1 MVEAFN
7 QNFSVTKTQS
17 CTEFSR
23 IWHSILWEYL
33 LFKLPKEIKVAKGN
47 ISVHYKT
54 SLTIIHLDLMSYCNM
69 DGKHKTT
76 DTIKKRRLE
85 APKCAQPLSV
95 RSNFSL
101 EVSLCSKSQV
111 FFSWQ
116 TTYYINK
123 RGLGWVSELMIHVD
137 SKLTENR
144 ICKIMST
151 ILKNNLQIQP
161 WFEKV
166 IVVNQILI
174 YLNVSVFYL
183 YSQCSR
189 QKFYFLFQLS
199 SYTAKKVF
207 FNISL
212 AINMASQYFYCQFP
226 LLILYFSF
234 VIPK

>member
-1 MVEAFN
+1 MKRFVPGCQSFLLQIWYIFKGVPENVQKLSNHSSISSISHWGGGLESRKLLIKQKLLMVEAFN

-111 FFSWQ
+111 FSVGKPH
-116 TTYYINK
+116 IISI
-123 RGLGWVSELMIHVD
+123 RGGWDGSVS
-137 SKLTENR
+137 
-144 ICKIMST
+144 
-151 ILKNNLQIQP
+151 
-161 WFEKV
+161 
-166 IVVNQILI
+166 
-174 YLNVSVFYL
+174 
-183 YSQCSR
+183 
-189 QKFYFLFQLS
+189 
-199 SYTAKKVF
+199 
-207 FNISL
+207 
-212 AINMASQYFYCQFP
+212 
-226 LLILYFSF
+226 
-234 VIPK
+234 